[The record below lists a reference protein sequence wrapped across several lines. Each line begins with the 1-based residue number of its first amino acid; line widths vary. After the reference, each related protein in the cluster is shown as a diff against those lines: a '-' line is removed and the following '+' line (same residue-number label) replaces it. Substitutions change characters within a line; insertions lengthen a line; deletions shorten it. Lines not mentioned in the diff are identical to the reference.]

1 MYDLW
6 LAGKVKEANKL
17 QIEVSKTEI
26 GFGRAGINGTKWVVA
41 QLRGYSEGSSHCR
54 RPYPK
59 FTDEKKKAW
68 LLEKMVPCT
77 GVENVL
83 LKRSHS

>member
-6 LAGKVKEANKL
+6 MAGKVKEANRL
-17 QIEVSKTEI
+17 QIEISKCEI

-41 QLRGYSEGSSHCR
+41 HMRGYSEDSSHCR

-59 FTDEKKKAW
+59 FRDEKKKAW
-68 LLEKMVPCT
+68 LLEKMNLCSQIESDLVK
-77 GVENVL
+77 GI
-83 LKRSHS
+83 RS